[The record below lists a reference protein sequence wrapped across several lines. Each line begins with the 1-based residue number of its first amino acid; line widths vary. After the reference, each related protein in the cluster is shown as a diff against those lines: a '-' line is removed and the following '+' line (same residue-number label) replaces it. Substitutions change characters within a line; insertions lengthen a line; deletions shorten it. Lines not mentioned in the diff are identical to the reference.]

1 MLKNGLVRKLRL
13 ISNFMTPQAG
23 QQIITIS
30 ILSNISR
37 SKGNQT
43 MKIGQLIVYNL
54 RNILLE
60 KSYIIC
66 GGKASTRPFLY
77 KIKYSI
83 SLDQQV

>member
-1 MLKNGLVRKLRL
+1 
-13 ISNFMTPQAG
+13 
-23 QQIITIS
+23 
-30 ILSNISR
+30 
-37 SKGNQT
+37 
-43 MKIGQLIVYNL
+43 MKIGQLIVYTL

-60 KSYIIC
+60 KSYIKC